1 MIKNIKKKLI
11 ITSIVSTIV
20 LTACSGSN
28 SNDEQNNKATE
39 EETAVNYSE
48 AVDYTIT
55 GIEPGAG
62 ITVTT
67 EKAIEE
73 YDNLKGWTQEES
85 STAAMTAE
93 LDKAIENEEPIIIT
107 GWTPHWKFTKHPTMK
122 FLDDP
127 KEVYGSEEKLHTLT
141 RMGFEEDKPEAYKLI
156 SQFKWDAEDMESIM
170 FESKETGDEIDEVAK
185 RWVAENEEKVSEW
198 TKSVA
203 DVDGVEIEFASTPW
217 DSDRAAS
224 EVLKEVMEQKG
235 FDVKITT
242 VDVAIV
248 FESIATGDADV
259 TLGAELPI
267 THQAFYENHEDEV
280 VDLGPNLE
288 GAKIGLVVPEY
299 MDIDSIEDLEPNN

>member
-1 MIKNIKKKLI
+1 
-11 ITSIVSTIV
+11 
-20 LTACSGSN
+20 
-28 SNDEQNNKATE
+28 
-39 EETAVNYSE
+39 
-48 AVDYTIT
+48 
-55 GIEPGAG
+55 
-62 ITVTT
+62 
-67 EKAIEE
+67 
-73 YDNLKGWTQEES
+73 
-85 STAAMTAE
+85 MTAE
-93 LDKAIENEEPIIIT
+93 LDKAIKNEEPIIIT

-248 FESIATGDADV
+248 FQSVATGDADV
-259 TLGAELPI
+259 T
-267 THQAFYENHEDEV
+267 DRKSV
-280 VDLGPNLE
+280 V
-288 GAKIGLVVPEY
+288 
-299 MDIDSIEDLEPNN
+299 

>member
-1 MIKNIKKKLI
+1 MKFSLKKMLLAS
-11 ITSIVSTIV
+11 SIATVMMLS
-20 LTACSGSN
+20 ACTN
-28 SNDEQNNKATE
+28 SEETE
-39 EETAVNYSE
+39 EENKNATNDNDVEDYGEEIN
-48 AVDYTIT
+48 YTIT

-62 ITVTT
+62 ITLATD
-67 EKAIEE
+67 KAIEE
-73 YDNLKGWTQEES
+73 YDNLEGWTQEES

-93 LDKAIENEEPIIIT
+93 LDKAIKNEEPIVIT
-107 GWTPHWKFTKHPTMK
+107 GWVPHWKFIKHPTMK

-127 KEVYGSEEKLHTLT
+127 KEVYGSEEKLHTLVKI
-141 RMGFEEDKPEAYKLI
+141 GLEEEKPEAFKLI
-156 SQFKWDAEDMESIM
+156 DQFKWDAEDMETIM
-170 FESKETGDEIDEVAK
+170 FESKESGDEIDEVSK
-185 RWVAENEEKVSEW
+185 RWVADNEDKVSEW
-198 TKSVA
+198 TKDVA
-203 DVDGVEIEFASTPW
+203 DVDSIEIEFAATPW

-248 FESIATGDADV
+248 FQSVATGDADV

-267 THQAFYENHEDEV
+267 THKDFYDKHEDDI

-299 MDIDSIEDLEPNN
+299 MDIDSIEDLKPKQ